1 MIEVDFQ
8 RETAWWDS
16 KADSEEIDLG
26 DERINRLLRW
36 RLLERHLEGI
46 RTILDIGA
54 GTGSF
59 SIPLAQRGYHVTHV
73 DFSEN
78 MIEVARGKAG
88 GMSNLEF
95 VVANAADLSRFA
107 DRSFDLVLNMDGAIS
122 FCGSQADRAI
132 AECCRLTGA
141 RLVITVSNRG
151 WMIPVWLADSVRL
164 LGQIAPADIE
174 MFETGFWHQ
183 DQYPTNYQLV
193 PDYLGALKAYLP
205 SELEQRLEANGMK
218 ILVLRGLG
226 SLANLCEDVVPQILD
241 DPALLEEFLDL
252 CERFDRDIMPGG
264 PGTCQRAGLLAVA
277 EPLGRKPR

>member
-141 RLVITVSNRG
+141 KLVITVSNRG
-151 WMIPVWLADSVRL
+151 W
-164 LGQIAPADIE
+164 
-174 MFETGFWHQ
+174 FWHQ
-183 DQYPTNYQLV
+183 DQYPTNSQLV

-205 SELEQRLEANGMK
+205 TELEQRLEANGMK
-218 ILVLRGLG
+218 ILELRGLG
-226 SLANLCEDVVPQILD
+226 SLANLCEDVVPHILD
-241 DPALLEEFLDL
+241 NPALLEEFLDL